1 MFLTLKRIVSCYVL
15 FFSLFFDTYFP
26 FNIYCSPLHSFSAEF
41 DFRTYDPEGV
51 ILFAGGHL
59 NSSWI
64 VLAMHHGKLELQLKY
79 GSVSRVTSSGP
90 IVNDGQWRKV
100 GGFSFF
106 VKNGY
111 TFPDLAPLAH
121 GRFLKFPSQIS
132 VEEQGRSLVIKID
145 REAVMK
151 IAVNG
156 ALFSLRKEMH
166 ELNLTVGGVPFRE
179 DGLVNQVGF
188 FCIHLCI
195 FLNKYNN
202 NIFDC

>member
-1 MFLTLKRIVSCYVL
+1 MTASGERLEGFL
-15 FFSLFFDTYFP
+15 
-26 FNIYCSPLHSFSAEF
+26 
-41 DFRTYDPEGV
+41 
-51 ILFAGGHL
+51 
-59 NSSWI
+59 
-64 VLAMHHGKLELQLKY
+64 
-79 GSVSRVTSSGP
+79 
-90 IVNDGQWRKV
+90 
-100 GGFSFF
+100 FF

-188 FCIHLCI
+188 FLYTLMY
-195 FLNKYNN
+195 FLE
-202 NIFDC
+202 